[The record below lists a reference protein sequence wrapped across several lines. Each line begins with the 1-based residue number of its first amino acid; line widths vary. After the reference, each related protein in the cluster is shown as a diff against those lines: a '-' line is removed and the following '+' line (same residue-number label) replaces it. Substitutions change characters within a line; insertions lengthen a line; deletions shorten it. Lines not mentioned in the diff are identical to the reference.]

1 VNIAEIG
8 RETRLNVPA
17 EVLQD
22 LQVRLAATRLPQQ
35 QAGPDWATGTPIS
48 FVNRLVQ
55 RWRSGFDWRAWEE
68 RINRFNNRL
77 VEVDGVTIHVLVEPG
92 SGPNPLPLVLTNGWP
107 GSFLEFLDIIDVLA
121 HPERHGGDVADAFT
135 VILPS
140 LPGYG
145 LSPAPSGPIAPARV
159 AELWAKLLRETFG
172 QAHFGAY
179 GADWG
184 SLVTAEW
191 ARNHPE
197 GLAGFVLTTPGG
209 MPYLAEGE
217 PPLCEAELAWLEAA
231 KAVNAREAAYQAL
244 QGTKPQSLAYG
255 HTDSPAA
262 LAAWIGEKF
271 HGWSQPDENG
281 DPPLSLDELIANIML
296 YWVNGSIA
304 PMWLY
309 TFLGDL
315 AKPQP
320 GPRRSAVPAGF
331 FLSPGDLV
339 PPAPRE
345 WMARTYNVQRYTLAA
360 SGGHFPGYDNAGQLV
375 SELREFFRPLR

>member
-1 VNIAEIG
+1 MNIAEIG

-22 LQVRLAATRLPQQ
+22 LQVSLAATRLPQQ

-121 HPERHGGDVADAFT
+121 HPERHGGDLADAFT

-262 LAAWIGEKF
+262 MQVDGGGVDRGE
-271 HGWSQPDENG
+271 
-281 DPPLSLDELIANIML
+281 
-296 YWVNGSIA
+296 
-304 PMWLY
+304 
-309 TFLGDL
+309 
-315 AKPQP
+315 
-320 GPRRSAVPAGF
+320 GPRLVAAGRERRSTPVAGRTDRQHHALLGERLNRADVAVHVPGGSRQAAARAAAIGRSGRVLPVAGRSRSAGPARVDG
-331 FLSPGDLV
+331 PH
-339 PPAPRE
+339 
-345 WMARTYNVQRYTLAA
+345 VQRPALHPCRQRRA
-360 SGGHFPGYDNAGQLV
+360 FPGL
-375 SELREFFRPLR
+375 